1 MKKLKIV
8 GIILIVIIVIY
19 TLFVTVELIRF
30 NNNFGVEPLIKTG
43 VIDSYV
49 STDSNLSKEKMYS
62 NVEEYGNTF
71 CASIPIALDDMFKQ
85 NKLKENDKVILIG
98 YGGGL
103 NTGSILMEI

>member
-30 NNNFGVEPLIKTG
+30 NNNLGVEPLIKTG

-49 STDSNLSKEKMYS
+49 STDSNLSKEEMYGIGFT
-62 NVEEYGNTF
+62 VEYEYFVQREENNNNQINEVISGE
-71 CASIPIALDDMFKQ
+71 FK
-85 NKLKENDKVILIG
+85 LFDKIIL
-98 YGGGL
+98 
-103 NTGSILMEI
+103 SAWAK